1 MSSKETFT
9 QISPSE
15 FFYRNRDLAGF
26 SNPTRSLYTAVREF
40 VENSLDACDQKGI
53 LADVHMSIKAVDAE
67 KPDPKQYI
75 LTVRDNGPGI
85 ESNHVPLA
93 FGTVLYGSKFGLKQA
108 RGMFGLGAT
117 MAILYGQ
124 ITTNKPVVV
133 KSSTDG
139 KIQDEYEMLLDIQK
153 NKPVILKHETKEVS
167 KSGLSVSICLEGD
180 YAKAGTK
187 IRDYVY
193 QTSLITPYATITFDD
208 PKGEKYR
215 YTKVIR
221 TMPPSPTIIRPHPH
235 GIDVETIRRM
245 LLDTNYQIPA
255 VDNNMILKVRKELG
269 LANKN
274 LSHSEIMDKTQK
286 KWKTLTRPVRI
297 IMALMSF
304 LKMDFEKLSKTTI
317 EEIEAGMVEACR
329 DTGVSLVGGET
340 ADMPDTYLP
349 GEHDLVGVITGVAEK
364 DKIITGETIQPGDV
378 VLGLPASGLHTNG
391 YSLARKLFFEIG
403 GYDVNDT
410 IPELEKSVGLTLL
423 EPHINYTNHVFGVLD
438 KEIGVKGIAH
448 ITGGGLVENI
458 PRILPDGCCVEI
470 HRGSW
475 PGVPIF
481 NVMQSIGNV
490 DENEMYRTFNMGIG
504 MIIIA
509 APDQV
514 NSIKKII
521 DVHEVGFVVAG
532 GNQVNII

>member
-1 MSSKETFT
+1 MSQNKLDYKSSGVDIDAGNEAVERIKKGVRSTFT
-9 QISPSE
+9 TNVLTGLGS
-15 FFYRNRDLAGF
+15 FG
-26 SNPTRSLYTAVREF
+26 SLY
-40 VENSLDACDQKGI
+40 D
-53 LADVHMSIKAVDAE
+53 
-67 KPDPKQYI
+67 
-75 LTVRDNGPGI
+75 
-85 ESNHVPLA
+85 
-93 FGTVLYGSKFGLKQA
+93 LKS
-108 RGMFGLGAT
+108 
-117 MAILYGQ
+117 ILYDYE
-124 ITTNKPVVV
+124 NPVLVQ
-133 KSSTDG
+133 SIDG
-139 KIQDEYEMLLDIQK
+139 
-153 NKPVILKHETKEVS
+153 V
-167 KSGLSVSICLEGD
+167 
-180 YAKAGTK
+180 GTK
-187 IRDYVY
+187 AIIARKLGNFNTIGVDLLSACANDILVMGARPLTFLDYIANDK
-193 QTSLITPYATITFDD
+193 L
-208 PKGEKYR
+208 
-215 YTKVIR
+215 
-221 TMPPSPTIIRPHPH
+221 MP
-235 GIDVETIRRM
+235 D
-245 LLDTNYQIPA
+245 
-255 VDNNMILKVRKELG
+255 
-269 LANKN
+269 
-274 LSHSEIMDKTQK
+274 
-286 KWKTLTRPVRI
+286 
-297 IMALMSF
+297 
-304 LKMDFEKLSKTTI
+304 TI
-317 EEIEAGMVEACR
+317 EEIVAGMVQACR
-329 DTGVSLVGGET
+329 DTGVSLVGGEM
-340 ADMPDTYLP
+340 AEMPDTYLP
-349 GEHDLVGVITGVAEK
+349 GEHDLVGVITGVVEK
-364 DKIITGETIQPGDV
+364 DKIITGEAIHPGDV
-378 VLGLPASGLHTNG
+378 VLGLLSSGLHTNG

>member
-1 MSSKETFT
+1 VSQNKMDYKSAGVDIDAGNESVERIKKGVQSTFT
-9 QISPSE
+9 TNVLTGLGS
-15 FFYRNRDLAGF
+15 FG
-26 SNPTRSLYTAVREF
+26 SLY
-40 VENSLDACDQKGI
+40 D
-53 LADVHMSIKAVDAE
+53 
-67 KPDPKQYI
+67 
-75 LTVRDNGPGI
+75 
-85 ESNHVPLA
+85 
-93 FGTVLYGSKFGLKQA
+93 LKS
-108 RGMFGLGAT
+108 
-117 MAILYGQ
+117 ILYDYE
-124 ITTNKPVVV
+124 NPVLVQ
-133 KSSTDG
+133 SIDG
-139 KIQDEYEMLLDIQK
+139 
-153 NKPVILKHETKEVS
+153 V
-167 KSGLSVSICLEGD
+167 
-180 YAKAGTK
+180 GTK
-187 IRDYVY
+187 AIIARKLGKFNTIGVDLLSACANDILVMGARPLTFLDYIANDK
-193 QTSLITPYATITFDD
+193 L
-208 PKGEKYR
+208 
-215 YTKVIR
+215 
-221 TMPPSPTIIRPHPH
+221 MP
-235 GIDVETIRRM
+235 D
-245 LLDTNYQIPA
+245 
-255 VDNNMILKVRKELG
+255 
-269 LANKN
+269 
-274 LSHSEIMDKTQK
+274 
-286 KWKTLTRPVRI
+286 
-297 IMALMSF
+297 
-304 LKMDFEKLSKTTI
+304 TI
-317 EEIEAGMVEACR
+317 EEIVAGMVQACR
-329 DTGVSLVGGET
+329 DTGVSLVGGEM
-340 ADMPDTYLP
+340 AEMPDTYLP
-349 GEHDLVGVITGVAEK
+349 GEHDLVGVITGVVEK
-364 DKIITGETIQPGDV
+364 DKIITGEAIHPGDV
-378 VLGLPASGLHTNG
+378 VLGLLSSGLHTNG